1 MVVVDASVVYKWIT
15 EEDANTD
22 SPALNLLNQL
32 MEAKEDVLIPDIMLY
47 ELANVLSTKTNLTLG
62 EVEQAWIFFESIN
75 LRITTPTL
83 QFIRKSIKFSRKY
96 HVSVYDASYAV
107 LALEAK
113 CSLFT
118 ADNKFVKR
126 TSLPFIKSIDRYQL

>member
-1 MVVVDASVVYKWIT
+1 MVVVDASVAYKWIT

-22 SPALNLLNQL
+22 SPALNLLGQL

-75 LRITTPTL
+75 LRITTPTP
-83 QFIRKSIKFSRKY
+83 QFIRKSIKFSRKH

-107 LALEAK
+107 LALEAR

-118 ADNKFVKR
+118 ADNKFVNQ